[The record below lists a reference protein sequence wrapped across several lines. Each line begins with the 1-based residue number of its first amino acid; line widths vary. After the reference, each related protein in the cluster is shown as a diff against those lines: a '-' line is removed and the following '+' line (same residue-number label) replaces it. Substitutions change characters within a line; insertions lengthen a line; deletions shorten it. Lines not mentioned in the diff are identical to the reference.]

1 MSSVG
6 AFQGKG
12 GYQEH
17 YQYGLSSDFQVGS
30 EQDSYLGE
38 KHIKLAL
45 HLFVQ
50 SKIK

>member
-17 YQYGLSSDFQVGS
+17 YRDGRSSDFQVGS
-30 EQDSYLGE
+30 EQDSYFGE

-45 HLFVQ
+45 HLFWVDT
-50 SKIK
+50 I